1 MAIVKYTLVNGQY
14 PSGITDHGHFKDPVN
29 KTFIGIGDASGTDS
43 ANKTELSKEELKAYI
58 KTLPDS
64 NPNLRFIE
72 MTDSNPTVI
81 TNRAYT
87 DAELEAI
94 ADDWC
99 TERGIS

>member
-1 MAIVKYTLVNGQY
+1 MAIVRYTFVNGQY
-14 PSGITDHGHFKDPVN
+14 PSGITDHGYFRHPVN
-29 KTFIGIGDASGTDS
+29 KTLIGIGDASGTDS

-58 KTLPDS
+58 KTL
-64 NPNLRFIE
+64 PNLRFIE

-99 TERGIS
+99 TAKGI